1 MPRTKIQILS
11 HCTLFLFLTGFP
23 GLADETP
30 TQQPN
35 AKRLKNGDLF
45 IYKLKPEKKDG
56 RGYKLV
62 YLVDAPLE
70 VFWRFKTDFDN
81 DHLVDN
87 KYINSHR
94 VVSRQENV
102 VITENVYSSKPG
114 VTFRWQTTADSDN
127 HRLVFKL
134 LNPKESGQKYHY
146 GHIQLEALGAKTKVT
161 QIAFFDFF
169 GVSFWVNYP
178 FYGGMRD
185 FLEYT
190 AHWEQQIVIRLKANY
205 IKIID

>member
-1 MPRTKIQILS
+1 MLKTIIRILLHS
-11 HCTLFLFLTGFP
+11 TLLLFLPVALS
-23 GLADETP
+23 LADEIP
-30 TQQPN
+30 VQQPN
-35 AKRLKNGDLF
+35 EKLLKKGDLS
-45 IYKLKPEKKDG
+45 IYELKPQTKDG
-56 RGYKLV
+56 RGYKLIYV
-62 YLVDAPLE
+62 VDVPLE
-70 VFWRFKTDFDN
+70 VFWKFKTDFDN
-81 DHLVDN
+81 NYLIDN

-94 VVSRQENV
+94 LVSRQENV

-114 VTFRWQTTADSDN
+114 VTFRWQTTADSKN

-146 GHIQLEALGAKTKVT
+146 GQIQLEALGAKTKVT

-190 AHWEQQIVIRLKANY
+190 AHWEQKIVIKLKANY
-205 IKIID
+205 IKAIE

>member
-1 MPRTKIQILS
+1 MLLILIDAPS
-11 HCTLFLFLTGFP
+11 LV
-23 GLADETP
+23 DETSG
-30 TQQPN
+30 QQLNEKLPN
-35 AKRLKNGDLF
+35 KGDIT
-45 IYKLKPEKKDG
+45 IYKLKPQTEDG
-56 RGYKLV
+56 RGYKLIYV
-62 YLVDAPLE
+62 VDVPLE

-81 DHLVDN
+81 NYLIDN

-94 VVSRQENV
+94 VVSHHENV

-114 VTFRWQTTADSDN
+114 VTFRWQTTTDSKN
-127 HRLVFKL
+127 HRLEFKL

-146 GHIQLEALGAKTKVT
+146 GQIQLEASGAKTKVT

-190 AHWEQQIVIRLKANY
+190 AHWEQNIVIKLMADY
-205 IKIID
+205 IKATD

>member
-1 MPRTKIQILS
+1 MLKTIIQILLHS
-11 HCTLFLFLTGFP
+11 TLLLLLLDAP

-30 TQQPN
+30 VQQPN
-35 AKRLKNGDLF
+35 EKLLKKGDLS
-45 IYKLKPEKKDG
+45 IYKLIPQAQDG
-56 RGYKLV
+56 RGYKLIYV
-62 YLVDAPLE
+62 VDVPLE
-70 VFWRFKTDFDN
+70 VFWKFKTDFDN
-81 DHLVDN
+81 NYLIDN

-94 VVSRQENV
+94 LVSRQENV

-114 VTFRWQTTADSDN
+114 VTFRWQTTADSKN

-146 GHIQLEALGAKTKVT
+146 GQIQLEALGAKTKVT

-190 AHWEQQIVIRLKANY
+190 AHWEQKIVIKLKANY
-205 IKIID
+205 IKATE